1 MLGKLTERQKR
12 IINLIVDHIDEKGFP
27 PTFREIGRAL
37 RISSTNGVR
46 SHLKAIERKGYLKLS
61 SRSRAIEVADEIWE
75 RRGIPILGQVPAGTP
90 LLSDENRE
98 GYLDMESFFGSI
110 VPLSHKGE
118 RLGSRCRVTSQREV
132 VRGIFALRVKGES
145 MKDAGIRDGDYVIV
159 RKQPRIEN
167 GEIGVAFVDGEATV
181 KRFYKEKNGW
191 RLQPENEAMKS
202 IFIGSESR
210 DFRIGGRVIGV
221 LRRL

>member
-46 SHLKAIERKGYLKLS
+46 SHLKAIEKKGYLKLS

-75 RRGIPILGQVPAGTP
+75 RRGIPILGQVPAGAP
-90 LLSDENRE
+90 LLSEENRE
-98 GYLDMESFFGSI
+98 GYLDMESFFGKTRATF
-110 VPLSHKGE
+110 V
-118 RLGSRCRVTSQREV
+118 
-132 VRGIFALRVKGES
+132 LRVKGES

>member
-46 SHLKAIERKGYLKLS
+46 SHLKAIEKKGYLKLS

-75 RRGIPILGQVPAGTP
+75 RRGIPILGQVPAGAP
-90 LLSDENRE
+90 LLSEENRE
-98 GYLDMESFFGSI
+98 GYLDMESFFGKTRATF
-110 VPLSHKGE
+110 V
-118 RLGSRCRVTSQREV
+118 
-132 VRGIFALRVKGES
+132 LRVKGES

-167 GEIGVAFVDGEATV
+167 GEIGVGFVDGEATV